1 MKRKTSNPN
10 SSTLLL
16 ALKQAFTVNKNPL
29 PWLKAFIAGV
39 CAGFPVLVGYLFGSL
54 EYGLIAGIG
63 GLTYLYVFN
72 IPYAFRAK
80 KLLFAVLALSVAMG
94 LGTYTAPYPFISAIM
109 VAIVG
114 AVVTF
119 LFGALRITG
128 PAAIFIVLTFLM
140 GNGMPVDP
148 ELAPLRA
155 GLVFLGGAF
164 SWIIGM
170 IGWLANPHGPEK
182 VAVQK
187 VYVELAAFMESLGT
201 EHFKLSRQ
209 KILAALKS
217 ADELLLSGYIPWR
230 VSDTYKLLVF
240 LNEQANRLFLH
251 ANEHLEMKEGVLS
264 DELIEG
270 IRSIAKTI
278 DNKGHKPIQSVEIR
292 DDNLEIL
299 YDLFNEASTIVS
311 KPIINIH
318 REIIISKPSLR
329 VVLGGAFDKNSVVF
343 LTALRYGVVLFV
355 AAIVAQSFD
364 FNRSFWVTLSCAAV
378 LSGATIVATFHR
390 AIQRS
395 IGTLVGILIASAI
408 LYFQPEGYVIIFAIF
423 LLTFLTE
430 LAIVLNYGIAA
441 LFITPNALLLSEST
455 THIHDISYFASARI
469 IDVLI
474 GSAIG
479 LIGAFLISRKS
490 ASVLL
495 PHTIAKTIRSQQ
507 QFIVTLF
514 SAQPGLV
521 DAAYSKERN
530 KMQTNLTNLK
540 IVHHTA
546 LGEIPRDTVWLDHL
560 FPVIHSI
567 EQLGYLLDLSS
578 KYKNRPLLTD
588 EEVSQML
595 LVFETMAKA
604 ADQQLS
610 FSKKTVPDIK
620 GFSKIQKEIEH
631 LQDTLLYP
639 N

>member
-1 MKRKTSNPN
+1 MKRKTTETN

-39 CAGFPVLVGYLFGSL
+39 CAGFPVLIGYLFGSL

-80 KLLFAVLALSVAMG
+80 KLLFAVLALSFAMG
-94 LGTYTAPYPFISAIM
+94 LGTFTAPSPFISAIM
-109 VAIVG
+109 VAIIG

-155 GLVFLGGAF
+155 GLVFLGGTF
-164 SWIIGM
+164 SWIMGM
-170 IGWLANPHGPEK
+170 IGWFTNPRGPEK

-230 VSDTYKLLVF
+230 ISDTYKRLILLK
-240 LNEQANRLFLH
+240 EQANRMFLH
-251 ANEHLEMKEGVLS
+251 ANEHLEMKEGVVP

-270 IRSIAKTI
+270 IRSIAQSI
-278 DNKGHKPIQSVEIR
+278 DNKGHKPTHSVEIR
-292 DDNLEIL
+292 NNNLEAL

-311 KPIINIH
+311 QPITNIH

-364 FNRSFWVTLSCAAV
+364 FQRSFWVTLSCAAV

-395 IGTLVGILIASAI
+395 IGTLVGILTASVI

-441 LFITPNALLLSEST
+441 LFITPNALLLAEST
-455 THIHDISYFASARI
+455 THIHDISYFASVRI

-490 ASVLL
+490 ASALL

-514 SAQPGLV
+514 SAQPSLV
-521 DAAYSKERN
+521 EAAYSRERN

-540 IVHHTA
+540 IVYNTA
-546 LGEIPRDTVWLDHL
+546 LGEIPRDTAWLDHL

-567 EQLGYLLDLSS
+567 EQLGHLLDLSS

-588 EEVSQML
+588 EDISQML

-604 ADQQLS
+604 ADQQLTL
-610 FSKKTVPDIK
+610 SKKTVPDLK
-620 GFSKIQKEIEH
+620 EFSKIQKEIEN
-631 LQDTLLYP
+631 LQYALLQRD
-639 N
+639 